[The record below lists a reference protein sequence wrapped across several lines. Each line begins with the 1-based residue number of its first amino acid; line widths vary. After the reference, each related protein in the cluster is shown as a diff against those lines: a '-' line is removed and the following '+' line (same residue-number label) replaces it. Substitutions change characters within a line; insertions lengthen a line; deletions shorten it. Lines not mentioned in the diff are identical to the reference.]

1 MEQYLIN
8 EYNVF
13 EDEDYLT
20 NENQIE
26 EYFKDNG
33 RDWLDCGQGYA
44 QNEAEII
51 CKIGEKFYNVSIEAE
66 IGSSKQ
72 DYGDR
77 LYYIDYISYVKYEEI
92 DKPLPKEKKRV
103 KYELLLTK
111 GQKKL
116 LEDYMKEMHIE
127 F

>member
-13 EDEDYLT
+13 EDENYLT

-44 QNEAEII
+44 RNEAEII

-77 LYYIDYISYVKYEEI
+77 LYCIDYISYVKYEEI
-92 DKPLPKEKKRV
+92 NKPLPKEKKRV

-116 LEDYMKEMHIE
+116 LEDYMKEIHIK

>member
-66 IGSSKQ
+66 IGNSEQ

-92 DKPLPKEKKRV
+92 NKPLPKEKEIV
-103 KYELLLTK
+103 EYELLLTK
-111 GQKKL
+111 RQKKL
-116 LEDYMKEMHIE
+116 LEDYMKEIHIK